1 MEAIYKRRSVRTYA
15 DLPVPEAVVES
26 LLRAAM
32 QAPSAGNQQ
41 PWEFLVVRDRTT
53 LEEMAEASPYA
64 RMLKGAPV
72 AIVLLMRSRGLQFS
86 PWSVQDMSAATE
98 NLLLAAAAQD
108 LGAVWLG
115 IWPDAGRVEALR
127 RILHVPEDL
136 APFSVV
142 SLGWPQSPPEPVDR
156 WVPERVW
163 LDRYGQR

>member
-1 MEAIYKRRSVRTYA
+1 VEAIYKRRSVRNYT
-15 DLPVPEAVVES
+15 DRPVPEAVVES
-26 LLRAAM
+26 LLRAGM

-41 PWEFLVVRDRTT
+41 PWEFLVVRERTT

-64 RMLKGAPV
+64 RMLSRTPV
-72 AIVLLMRSRGLQFS
+72 AIVLLMRSRDLQFS

-98 NLLLAAAAQD
+98 NMLLAAAAQD

-115 IWPDAGRVEALR
+115 IWPDEDRVKALR

-156 WVPERVW
+156 WMPERVW
-163 LDRYGQR
+163 RERYGQR